1 MKQLN
6 CSHASV
12 TGNQLCANTHVKY
25 SVFAGDAVGNCR
37 LGCYLAW
44 SNVVRSMLCAIGHKT
59 AAASASVNKTV
70 AELQTAFCR
79 PHSLSRSSKVA
90 IADRSKPATR
100 AGFIIVR
107 VVCTL
112 LQTDNHTNT
121 PPLWPLIVILPRAS
135 THLNQALP
143 TTGILCRCKN
153 SAVAF
158 KQRGFFRC
166 ILHYTLGKLV
176 DRACDGRRQFI
187 TLGGH
192 HDGAPQRVSRV
203 RRRQLGHWQL

>member
-1 MKQLN
+1 MRPVIVDWAVTWPGATSCDPCCARSAIKPQL
-6 CSHASV
+6 H
-12 TGNQLCANTHVKY
+12 L
-25 SVFAGDAVGNCR
+25 R
-37 LGCYLAW
+37 
-44 SNVVRSMLCAIGHKT
+44 RST
-59 AAASASVNKTV
+59 QTV

-79 PHSLSRSSKVA
+79 PHSLSCSSKVA

-100 AGFIIVR
+100 AGFKIIR

-135 THLNQALP
+135 THLNQALS
-143 TTGILCRCKN
+143 T
-153 SAVAF
+153 
-158 KQRGFFRC
+158 

-203 RRRQLGHWQL
+203 RRRQLWHCQL

>member
-1 MKQLN
+1 MSLEINYSPIHTWSIVFSRGMRPVIVDWAGTWPGATSCDPCCARSAIKPQL
-6 CSHASV
+6 H
-12 TGNQLCANTHVKY
+12 L
-25 SVFAGDAVGNCR
+25 R
-37 LGCYLAW
+37 
-44 SNVVRSMLCAIGHKT
+44 RST
-59 AAASASVNKTV
+59 QTV

-79 PHSLSRSSKVA
+79 PHSLSCSSKVA

-100 AGFIIVR
+100 AGFIIIR

-203 RRRQLGHWQL
+203 RRRQVWHRQL